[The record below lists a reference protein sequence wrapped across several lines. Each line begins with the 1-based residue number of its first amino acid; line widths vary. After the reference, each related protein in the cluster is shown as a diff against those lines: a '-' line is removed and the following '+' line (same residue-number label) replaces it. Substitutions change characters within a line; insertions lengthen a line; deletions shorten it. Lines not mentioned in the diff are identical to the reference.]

1 MQLLCTVVTD
11 IAELERMGPEWED
24 LLTRS
29 DCNEPTLSP
38 LWMLS
43 WWRVFG
49 PLAGR
54 RLRAGV
60 LRDGSRLVG
69 IVPLV
74 SRRVWHRPGVP
85 FRRLEAMASGE
96 PEEDEI
102 ASDYIGAVIERGAEE
117 AASEALGR
125 ALGEGAFGAFDELVL
140 PAMDGTRKATF
151 VLADAL
157 GRRDLSVTVTCT
169 GQAPYVPLPP
179 TWQGYLGA
187 LSSSRR
193 YLVNRS
199 LRDFEAW
206 AGGTVELRE
215 AKDPEQLERMR
226 RTLVALHEER
236 WQARG
241 KEGVFGSPRFS
252 AFHDAVMPALFER
265 GALSLSELWARGEP
279 VAALYNVVW
288 NGKVYFYQSGRK
300 PDLPGKLRPGIVAH
314 ALAMRRAIDLGLR
327 EYDFLK
333 GKSRYKQELALA
345 SRPIVEVR
353 AARRSLRE
361 TLRGQTERGIAVVR
375 MLRHRAP
382 AQPAHAEPGGAK
394 RA

>member
-1 MQLLCTVVTD
+1 MQLLCSVVTD
-11 IAELERMGPEWED
+11 IVELEKLRPEWDD
-24 LLTRS
+24 LLARS

-38 LWMLS
+38 LWLLS
-43 WWRVFG
+43 WWQVFG
-49 PLAGR
+49 PLGGR
-54 RLRAGV
+54 RLRVGV
-60 LRDGSRLVG
+60 LRDGPRLAA

-102 ASDYIGAVIERGAEE
+102 ASEYIGAVIERGAEE
-117 AASEALGR
+117 AVSEALGR
-125 ALGEGAFGAFDELVL
+125 ALDEGAFGAFDELIL
-140 PAMDGTRKATF
+140 PAMDGTRKVPF
-151 VLADAL
+151 MLADAF
-157 GRRDLSVTVTCT
+157 GRRDLAVTVTCT

-199 LRDFEAW
+199 MRDFEAW
-206 AGGTVELRE
+206 AGGKVELRE
-215 AKDPEQLERMR
+215 AKDLEQLERMR
-226 RTLVALHEER
+226 GTLVALHEQR

-241 KEGVFGSPRFS
+241 EGGVFGSPRFS
-252 AFHDAVMPALFER
+252 AFHCTVMPALFAQ

-300 PDLPGKLRPGIVAH
+300 PDLPGKLRPGIVSH
-314 ALAMRRAIDLGLR
+314 AFAIRRAIELGLR

-333 GKSRYKQELALA
+333 GTSRYKEELALA
-345 SRPIVEVR
+345 ARPIVEVR

-361 TLRGQTERGIAVVR
+361 ALRGQTERGIAVVR
-375 MLRHRAP
+375 NLRHRVP
-382 AQPAHAEPGGAK
+382 AKPVQAGQGGVK